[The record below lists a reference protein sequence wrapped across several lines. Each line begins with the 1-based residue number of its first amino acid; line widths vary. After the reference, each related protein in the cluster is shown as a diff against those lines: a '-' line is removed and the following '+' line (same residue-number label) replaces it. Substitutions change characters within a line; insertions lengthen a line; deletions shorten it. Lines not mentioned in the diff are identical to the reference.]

1 MIPNKTNGKAR
12 ASEIKLHKEEDLF
25 VGDEPGKDSY
35 RALERGY

>member
-1 MIPNKTNGKAR
+1 MGLNQQVGLGGV
-12 ASEIKLHKEEDLF
+12 KLHKEEYLF